1 MAKKEDLMSGFG
13 TRINE
18 GSPTLRKSPAA
29 PVDGERSGEREISG
43 QERERRSRAG
53 RRTASDTSKRVTE
66 SYTYTSL
73 ALDDELYEKIREI
86 ARRNSLPYR
95 DIINAALRKFI
106 ELYELKNGKIS
117 TSRESRISADSLV

>member
-13 TRINE
+13 TRISE
-18 GSPTLRKSPAA
+18 GSPTLRKPPVAPA
-29 PVDGERSGEREISG
+29 DGERSGEREISG
-43 QERERRSRAG
+43 QERERRSRTG
-53 RRTASDTSKRVTE
+53 RRPAADNSRRVTE

-95 DIINAALRKFI
+95 DIINASLRKFI